1 MNDMNVSSHV
11 RPGRGKGQS
20 RSRPKETSGA
30 GATLRG
36 AARVDRCDVDVVHLP
51 AVQAA
56 RGQMPD
62 ADHLASVSELLSLLS
77 NPTRLRI
84 LLALRSVTGADD
96 RELCVCD
103 LAIVAE
109 ASKSL
114 TSHQLRLLRAAGLVL
129 PRRRGKLVYYRLAEG
144 PATALVSDAVAL
156 MGGDDLGARTRP
168 EPGRSRAASPVVAG
182 SRARARR

>member
-1 MNDMNVSSHV
+1 
-11 RPGRGKGQS
+11 
-20 RSRPKETSGA
+20 
-30 GATLRG
+30 
-36 AARVDRCDVDVVHLP
+36 VDVVHLR

-56 RGQMPD
+56 RRQMPD

-84 LLALRSVTGADD
+84 LLALRSVTGAED

-129 PRRRGKLVYYRLAEG
+129 PRRRGKLVYYRLADG

-156 MGGDDLGARTRP
+156 MGGDEGGA
-168 EPGRSRAASPVVAG
+168 GIRAVAERAGGEHAVVAG
-182 SRARARR
+182 SRARPRR

>member
-11 RPGRGKGQS
+11 RSTRGKGQS
-20 RSRPKETSGA
+20 RSKDARAPGA
-30 GATLRG
+30 PARG
-36 AARVDRCDVDVVHLP
+36 TVAVDRCDVDVVHLR

-62 ADHLASVSELLSLLS
+62 ADHLASVSELLALLS

-84 LLALRSVTGADD
+84 LLALRSVTGAED

-156 MGGDDLGARTRP
+156 MGGADGGARARA
-168 EPGRSRAASPVVAG
+168 EPGRSGAESSAVAG
-182 SRARARR
+182 SRARTRR

>member
-1 MNDMNVSSHV
+1 
-11 RPGRGKGQS
+11 
-20 RSRPKETSGA
+20 
-30 GATLRG
+30 
-36 AARVDRCDVDVVHLP
+36 
-51 AVQAA
+51 
-56 RGQMPD
+56 MPD

-84 LLALRSVTGADD
+84 LLALRSVTGAED

-129 PRRRGKLVYYRLAEG
+129 PRRRGKLVYYRLADG

-156 MGGDDLGARTRP
+156 MGEDEIHNGGGVHAQPEESGRGSATVSGWPARK
-168 EPGRSRAASPVVAG
+168 
-182 SRARARR
+182 RR